1 MGHRGLPIMH
11 SSHGNENRHCDY
23 DHCNNHSILAPKRVI
38 SRAPQKQLR
47 CGNSVPN
54 KRPPEG
60 GVPLCPDFAQAAASV
75 TLCLRLR

>member
-1 MGHRGLPIMH
+1 MH
-11 SSHGNENRHCDY
+11 SSHGNENRRRDY
-23 DHCNNHSILAPKRVI
+23 GHGNNHSALAPKRVI
-38 SRAPQKQLR
+38 SRAPQKKVR

-60 GVPLCPDFAQAAASV
+60 GLPLGPDFAQAAASV